1 MDEREPRLI
10 ADDRVGPDLRDRNVH
25 VLAQSASDVDHR
37 LRHVQVKRGA
47 QPRERRPLRHGL
59 EVIDGLS
66 RFDFDH
72 TEQLAAALVLQDQVG
87 IPRWWSSHRRRLF
100 VAWINGDVEF
110 PFIFRLQQ
118 TNDAVVLEL
127 LPDWPDEDWA
137 HTTSD
142 ACAHLDDPARDPA
155 SKGAEY
161 SIMAPVASSESNL
174 ESAPRVLIVD
184 DDVSVTDTFSR
195 MLRLEGYEVWSALSA
210 DEGLSLAQ
218 THRPHAIILDL
229 RMPLTSGLHFLRAIR
244 AIPGLTG
251 TPVAIVTGDYY
262 LDDAQSNEIRELG
275 AELRYK
281 PLWLEELV
289 TLARDLLKM
298 PVRE

>member
-1 MDEREPRLI
+1 VERRQLGERLPL
-10 ADDRVGPDLRDRNVH
+10 G
-25 VLAQSASDVDHR
+25 HR
-37 LRHVQVKRGA
+37 L
-47 QPRERRPLRHGL
+47 
-59 EVIDGLS
+59 EVVDGLS
-66 RFDFDH
+66 RFNLDDP
-72 TEQLAAALVLQDQVG
+72 EYPLPVLKDEVG
-87 IPRWWSSHRRRLF
+87 EPRRRSADTGGLL
-100 VAWINGDVEF
+100 VARVDGDLEF
-110 PFIFRLQQ
+110 SLIFSLKQA
-118 TNDAVVLEL
+118 NDAVVLEL
-127 LPDWPDEDWA
+127 LPDRPDEDWA

-142 ACAHLDDPARDPA
+142 ARAPLNVPEGDPA
-155 SKGAEY
+155 SKVAEY
-161 SIMAPVASSESNL
+161 SIMAPVASSETKP

-195 MLRLEGYEVWSALSA
+195 MLRLEGYEVWAALSA

-218 THRPHAIILDL
+218 THRPQAVILDL
-229 RMPLTSGLHFLRAIR
+229 RMPLTSGLQFLRAIR
-244 AIPGLTG
+244 AIPGLTS

-289 TLARDLLKM
+289 TLARELLKI